1 VDVFSSFLVH
11 GCQGIVPSRHI
22 PTFLLRPSDKKLK
35 NNVFIITGKT
45 ERYARHVLKRDT
57 QNTQD
62 LSSMINVGVLGATGA
77 VGQRFVEQLADHPW
91 FNLSTLAAS
100 ERSAGKPYGHVVN
113 WRLETPFPEH
123 IAKTKVTTISPKAM
137 KDVDLVFSALPA
149 EIALD
154 VENEFADA
162 GIAVCSNASSH
173 RMEKDIPLVVPEVN
187 PEHLGL
193 IDVQRDAGRDG
204 FIVTNPNC
212 STIMLV
218 TALSPLKKFGW
229 TDIRV
234 ATMQAISG
242 AGFAGVA
249 AMSIYDNVIPYIGKE
264 EEKMETETLKIMG
277 TLKGKNVVNAPFAV
291 SASCHR
297 VPVIDGHTMAVWADI
312 EASVDTI
319 KKAYRDY
326 KPPIKGLPTQPP
338 ESVHFFNEDDRP
350 QPRLDRMRGKGMTVS
365 VGRVREGIRFI
376 AMGHNTIRGAA
387 GASVLNAELITKKK
401 YL

>member
-1 VDVFSSFLVH
+1 
-11 GCQGIVPSRHI
+11 
-22 PTFLLRPSDKKLK
+22 
-35 NNVFIITGKT
+35 
-45 ERYARHVLKRDT
+45 
-57 QNTQD
+57 
-62 LSSMINVGVLGATGA
+62 MINVGVLGATGA
-77 VGQRFVEQLADHPW
+77 VGQRFVELLSDHPW
-91 FNLSTLAAS
+91 FNLTTLAAS
-100 ERSAGKPYGHVVN
+100 ERSAGKQYGKVVN
-113 WRLETPFPEH
+113 WRLETPFPEK
-123 IAKTKVTTISPKAM
+123 IAKLKVVNIDPSAM

-154 VENEFADA
+154 VENKFADA

-173 RMEKDIPLVVPEVN
+173 RMEPTIPLVVPEVN
-187 PEHLGL
+187 PDHLGL

-218 TALSPLKKFGW
+218 TALAPLRKFRF

-242 AGFAGVA
+242 AGFAGVP
-249 AMSIYDNVIPYIGKE
+249 AMAIYDNVIPYIGKE
-264 EEKMETETLKIMG
+264 EEKMESETLKIMG
-277 TLKGKNVVNAPFAV
+277 TLSGKKVADAPFKV

-297 VPVIDGHTMAVWADI
+297 VPVIDGHTMAVWVDI
-312 EASVDTI
+312 KEPVEKV
-319 KKAYRDY
+319 KKAYTDY
-326 KPPIKGLPTQPP
+326 KPPIKGLPTQPV
-338 ESVHFFNEDDRP
+338 ESVHLFSEDDRP
-350 QPRLDRMRGKGMTVS
+350 QPRLDRMRGHGMTVS
-365 VGRVREGIRFI
+365 VGRLREGLRFV

>member
-1 VDVFSSFLVH
+1 MEFYTRN
-11 GCQGIVPSRHI
+11 QR
-22 PTFLLRPSDKKLK
+22 
-35 NNVFIITGKT
+35 
-45 ERYARHVLKRDT
+45 ERETRI
-57 QNTQD
+57 TQD
-62 LSSMINVGVLGATGA
+62 LSPMINVGVLGATGA
-77 VGQRFVEQLADHPW
+77 VGQRFVELLADHPW

-100 ERSAGKPYGHVVN
+100 ERSAGKPYGKVVN
-113 WRLETPFPEH
+113 WRLETPFPEK
-123 IAKTKVTTISPKAM
+123 IANAKVTSISPKAM

-162 GIAVCSNASSH
+162 GFAVCSNASSH
-173 RMEKDIPLVVPEVN
+173 RMEPDIPLVVPEVN

-193 IDVQRDAGRDG
+193 IDVQRDSGRNG

-218 TALSPLKKFGW
+218 MALAPLKKFTC

-277 TLKGKNVVNAPFAV
+277 TLKGKKVANARFKV

-312 EASVDTI
+312 KEPVETI
-319 KKAYRDY
+319 KKAYFDY
-326 KPPIKGLPTQPP
+326 KPPIKDLPTQPP
-338 ESVHFFNEDDRP
+338 QSVHLFSDDDRP

-365 VGRVREGIRFI
+365 VGRVREGLRFI

-387 GASVLNAELITKKK
+387 GASILNAELITKMK